1 MSTQT
6 DPDTQARP
14 EPDDSFRRRVFT
26 PLVLPFTVVGGILL
40 FAISFSRILLA
51 VPALISTLLAV
62 LLAGYV
68 LMIAGMV
75 ANRRSISSRAL
86 GVGVVLGFA
95 GVVAGGVVAAAAG
108 PRDFHEEEAHAAGE
122 GEEGAPEIPEGAL
135 VWEAEQALVF
145 TSAPETAT
153 AGEVPIVLV
162 NPSGQPHN
170 VTIEGVNNDEPI
182 VEVSGGVGIDTVTL
196 EPGEYRYFCS
206 IAGHEPSMSGTLSV
220 T

>member
-86 GVGVVLGFA
+86 GVGA
-95 GVVAGGVVAAAAG
+95 GAGLRRRRRGRRG
-108 PRDFHEEEAHAAGE
+108 RGRR
-122 GEEGAPEIPEGAL
+122 GAP
-135 VWEAEQALVF
+135 
-145 TSAPETAT
+145 
-153 AGEVPIVLV
+153 
-162 NPSGQPHN
+162 
-170 VTIEGVNNDEPI
+170 
-182 VEVSGGVGIDTVTL
+182 
-196 EPGEYRYFCS
+196 
-206 IAGHEPSMSGTLSV
+206 
-220 T
+220 